1 MRTVWIT
8 LQVWDVSGCQRAAF
22 AHGKRRLIR
31 FLRQVSFT
39 ADGWLYPLVPLAF
52 LAQGARAG
60 LAVLLQLALGFSLLV
75 PAFKLAKHAVKRLRP
90 MEGPWGLQAL
100 VIPGD
105 AFSFPSGHT
114 ASAFLVSA
122 VVVGQAPAL
131 LPPMAAWALTVAL
144 SRVALGVHF
153 PTDVLAGG
161 AFGLAAARGA
171 RALLDAS
178 GWLPA

>member
-1 MRTVWIT
+1 MRTMWIT
-8 LQVWDVSGCQRAAF
+8 LQDWDVSGCQRAAF
-22 AHGKRRLIR
+22 AQGKRRLIR

-39 ADGWLYPLVPLAF
+39 ADGWFYPLVPLAF
-52 LAQGARAG
+52 LAQGARSG
-60 LAVLLQLALGFSLLV
+60 LSVLLQLALGFTLLV

-114 ASAFLVSA
+114 ASAFLVGT
-122 VVVGQAPAL
+122 VIIGQAPTL
-131 LPPMAAWALTVAL
+131 LAPVAAWALTVAL

-153 PTDVLAGG
+153 PSDVLAGG
-161 AFGLAAARGA
+161 AFGLASARGA
-171 RALLDAS
+171 RALLDAA
-178 GWLPA
+178 GWLAA